1 MSEQEDQIRRLLDE
15 CTRLR
20 QENERLRAVLDAHGL
35 LPKPAAVAPQPE
47 PDHPGCITNS
57 SSPEEKLSLFRSLF
71 RGREDVYA
79 TRWEKSGKSGYAPAA
94 VMDWHAIRA
103 AKPEDRKKVA
113 RQTRSLLA
121 LTDPTIREHLEG
133 KSTVGIYPL
142 LPDDTCWFL
151 AVDFDKAGWHQDAA
165 TYLAT
170 CREFDVPA
178 YLERSRSGNGAHV
191 WVFFDRPVLV

>member
-1 MSEQEDQIRRLLDE
+1 MPRRQSW
-15 CTRLR
+15 T
-20 QENERLRAVLDAHGL
+20 
-35 LPKPAAVAPQPE
+35 
-47 PDHPGCITNS
+47 
-57 SSPEEKLSLFRSLF
+57 
-71 RGREDVYA
+71 
-79 TRWEKSGKSGYAPAA
+79 
-94 VMDWHAIRA
+94 WHAIRA

-191 WVFFDRPVLV
+191 WVFFDRPVLGSGRSAIGLRPADSRNRR